1 VLVLSSFK
9 KKSKGNYVLR
19 KSDVDFYK
27 MTGVFAI
34 CCVFVLLALKM
45 QDTVTERIASGRNLT
60 HNFYMLCHSP
70 LFWILSVLAVAASAG
85 WFIYCKKKS
94 IDESFR
100 ICSSGNCLAIVGYLA
115 FFTLCFG
122 TGRGSS
128 LHGFFIAVTIVLAVL
143 YYASKIYKYDF
154 IFYSAVTA
162 VFAVCIYLWGL
173 NFGAFYIVLKLA
185 VIAIAIA
192 ACIVFGKKIN
202 ALKITKKTKASFLVF
217 PSYISLVIGG
227 VFLFWG
233 RFFTLLSPLFLSRTI
248 MLVVLLAQYI
258 VFAIVYTIRLI
269 KE

>member
-1 VLVLSSFK
+1 MLVLSSFK
-9 KKSKGNYVLR
+9 KKTKGNYILR

-27 MTGVFAI
+27 MTGVFAV
-34 CCVFVLLALKM
+34 CCVFVLLVIKM

-60 HNFYMLCHSP
+60 HNFYSLCRTP
-70 LFWILSVLAVAASAG
+70 LFIAVLIAAVAASVV
-85 WFIYCKKKS
+85 WFVYCRKKH

-100 ICSSGNCLAIVGYLA
+100 ILSSSGCLALMGYLV

-128 LHGFFIAVTIVLAVL
+128 LHGFFIAVTIALAVL

-154 IFYSAVTA
+154 IFYSGITA
-162 VFAVCIYLWGL
+162 VFAVCIYLWAL
-173 NFGAFYIVLKLA
+173 NFEVYFIVLKLL
-185 VIAIAIA
+185 VIAAAIA
-192 ACIVFGKKIN
+192 ACAVFGKRIK

-217 PSYISLVIGG
+217 PAYISLVLGG

-248 MLVVLLAQYI
+248 MLVILLVQYI

-269 KE
+269 RE

>member
-1 VLVLSSFK
+1 MSSFK

-34 CCVFVLLALKM
+34 CCVFVLLVLKM
-45 QDTVTERIASGRNLT
+45 QDTVTERIASGKNLT

-70 LFWILSVLAVAASAG
+70 LFWVLSVAAVAASVG
-85 WFIYCKKKS
+85 WFCYCKKKS

-100 ICSSGNCLAIVGYLA
+100 IFSSVDCLAIVGYLA

-128 LHGFFIAVTIVLAVL
+128 LHGFFIAITIVLAVL

-173 NFGAFYIVLKLA
+173 NFEAFYVVIKLAAIVLA
-185 VIAIAIA
+185 AA
-192 ACIVFGKKIN
+192 ACVLFNKKIK

-217 PSYISLVIGG
+217 PAYISLVLGG

-248 MLVVLLAQYI
+248 MLAILLVQYM